1 MLKFSALHYEKNWFT
16 AFFSIMRKVVTDTK
30 SGQPLFSFKHT
41 WGNKLQVFSDPNFG
55 NLILEGR
62 FVRGSFLTWSW
73 DVYKIGE
80 KEPFTRMESKLAQT
94 AIAFGVEVLTFKE
107 PDGKP
112 FLSLERE
119 EGSVLKH
126 VVDNMIDL
134 YNPTHVYALKT
145 PSGKLIGTIRAKH
158 GILKGFYDFEL
169 GEGDEKEK
177 EAALMAFAFI
187 LLMLKK

>member
-1 MLKFSALHYEKNWFT
+1 MLKFTTLHYEKNWFT
-16 AFFSIMRKVVTDTK
+16 ALFSVMKKVVTDAK

-55 NLILEGR
+55 NLILEGS
-62 FVRGSFLTWSW
+62 FVRGSVLTWRW
-73 DVYKIGE
+73 DICKAGE
-80 KEPFTRMESKLAQT
+80 KEPFTRMESNITQT
-94 AIAFGVEVLTFKE
+94 ALAFGVEVLTFKK
-107 PDGKP
+107 PDGGT

-145 PSGKLIGTIRAKH
+145 PGGKLIGTIRAKH
-158 GILKGFYDFEL
+158 GILKSFYDFALE
-169 GEGDEKEK
+169 GGDEKEK